1 MANVLAL
8 RRHCC
13 ASPAL
18 RDTPRLGSPAA
29 APPAARQA
37 RGDLSPTSGAPAPRC
52 RSPGQGEEEK
62 PPSALSERAAS
73 LSAG

>member
-8 RRHCC
+8 QWHRRT
-13 ASPAL
+13 SPVL
-18 RDTPRLGSPAA
+18 GDTLRLGSPAA
-29 APPAARQA
+29 ALPAARQA
-37 RGDLSPTSGAPAPRC
+37 RGSLSPTSGAPAPRC

-62 PPSALSERAAS
+62 PPTALSRCAAS